1 MKGILI
7 SKLILCLPNKFH
19 FTDASGRVIG
29 QFNLKSYYTWNYIFS
44 VDILKFTLINH
55 LEFLAVI
62 IELLLTKYF
71 AVDADHLL
79 L

>member
-19 FTDASGRVIG
+19 FTDASRRAMGGFNMNSG
-29 QFNLKSYYTWNYIFS
+29 QTWNYLFPT
-44 VDILKFTLINH
+44 DILKFTSINY

-62 IELLLTKYF
+62 VELLLVEYL
-71 AVDADHLL
+71 VEESDHLL